1 MSVPVP
7 HRQSIDLARFVA
19 SFGVVWAH
27 AHGTPDDWV
36 GHLSLGLFLVLT
48 AFLAGQSAQR
58 AGGAYPFL
66 RRAQRIL
73 LPWLAW
79 SAFYRMLDL
88 YVSDRPDR
96 FVLLS
101 DPWSLLYGSVIHLWF
116 LPFVALA
123 MSAVGPVVRR
133 VRSPAGLAVAVA
145 VLLAMSLPLL
155 ALHSAGRLVA
165 PFAQWSFAVPLYGLG
180 LLLAVAQP
188 MERGWWLTVASL
200 IMTVFSLGLVAPIL
214 WPWTIAASVLVFGL
228 FWRLPLRGRLLPAL
242 GQAAFGIYLS
252 HLFFLL
258 VSYKLLGTAAS
269 PAILSVTTFLMA
281 WAGTVLLRRIPV
293 MQRLL

>member
-1 MSVPVP
+1 MSAPVA
-7 HRQSIDLARFVA
+7 HRQSIDLARFAA

-66 RRAQRIL
+66 PRAQRIL

-79 SAFYRMLDL
+79 SVFYRVLDL

-96 FVLLS
+96 FALLT
-101 DPWSLLYGSVIHLWF
+101 DPLSLLYGSVIHLWF

-123 MSAVGPVVRR
+123 MIAVGPVVRG
-133 VRSPAGLAVAVA
+133 VRSPAGLAGAVA
-145 VLLAMSLPLL
+145 GLLAVSLPLL
-155 ALHSAGRLVA
+155 ALHSAGWLVA

-188 MERGWWLTVASL
+188 MGRGWWLTVAAL
-200 IMTVFSLGLVAPIL
+200 ILTAFSLVLVAPVL
-214 WPWTIAASVLVFGL
+214 WPWTIAGSVLVFGL

-258 VSYKLLGTAAS
+258 VSYKLFGAGTNLAV
-269 PAILSVTTFLMA
+269 LSVATFLMA

-293 MQRLL
+293 MTRLL